1 MADNLSDK
9 RLEEFLR
16 DAPGASREEIAEF
29 RQLVERY
36 FLGELNP
43 DEFKARRLHLGT
55 YGIRG
60 TKDIHMMRIK
70 IPAGVL
76 TAEQLECLADL
87 AERYSKSIGHITRK
101 ATPMV
106 GTRHPCRL
114 AAKACPSSCRNF
126 TPTMAQ
132 A

>member
-29 RQLVERY
+29 RQLIERY
-36 FLGELNP
+36 FLGELTP

-60 TKDIHMMRIK
+60 TTSTSRRTTPRRA
-70 IPAGVL
+70 PAASCIRETEPL
-76 TAEQLECLADL
+76 TVPHAGAGDSSESQL
-87 AERYSKSIGHITRK
+87 
-101 ATPMV
+101 
-106 GTRHPCRL
+106 
-114 AAKACPSSCRNF
+114 
-126 TPTMAQ
+126 
-132 A
+132 